1 MPSRLGKRSLIG
13 VLAVCLALAAATAGY
28 FMYFKEPPLV
38 RVSAATLAPVAEVVS
53 ASGTVEPV
61 QSAKVVPFQRRRLTE
76 ICRCEGQVVR
86 RGQILGRQD
95 DTEER
100 GALKELQIRH
110 DQLVRD
116 LDRARRDR
124 DKGSITKAELEQ
136 RETAVRESN
145 SRIGAQENR
154 LDTLIIRAPMDGM
167 VLQRT
172 GEVGEI
178 VGPTD
183 VLFSIGQT
191 SRLQVVADINEEE
204 ITKVAVGQKAFLTN
218 EAFAQQSLR
227 ATVSQITPKGDPTKK
242 TFRVYLTLPQDTPL
256 RIGMTVDTNIVYNE
270 KRAAVVVPT
279 DAVSTGAVQV
289 VRDDQVRRVTV
300 STGIRGS
307 QFVEITAGLTAGTLV
322 LSPARGELKD
332 GTHVRTERVA
342 APAAASSTQSDDQMI
357 LDSLSRHIQSVVS
370 EARRNASGSR

>member
-1 MPSRLGKRSLIG
+1 MPNLLGKKSLVG
-13 VLAVCLALAAATAGY
+13 VLAVCLVLAAATAGY
-28 FMYFKEPPLV
+28 FFYFKKPPLV
-38 RVSAATLAPVAEVVS
+38 RVSTATLAPVAEVVS

-86 RGQILGRQD
+86 KGQILGRQD

-100 GALKELQIRH
+100 GTLKELQIRH

-136 RETAVRESN
+136 RETAVRESS
-145 SRIGAQENR
+145 SRISAQENR

-183 VLFSIGQT
+183 VLFSIGKT
-191 SRLQVVADINEEE
+191 SQLQVVADINEEE

-227 ATVSQITPKGDPTKK
+227 ASVSQITLKGDPTKK
-242 TFRVYLTLPQDTPL
+242 TFRVYLLLPQDSPL

-279 DAVSTGAVQV
+279 DAISAGAVQV

-332 GTHVRTERVA
+332 GTYVRTERIA
-342 APAAASSTQSDDQMI
+342 TIETASSARSDDQMI
-357 LDSLSRHIQSVVS
+357 LDSLSRQIQSVVS